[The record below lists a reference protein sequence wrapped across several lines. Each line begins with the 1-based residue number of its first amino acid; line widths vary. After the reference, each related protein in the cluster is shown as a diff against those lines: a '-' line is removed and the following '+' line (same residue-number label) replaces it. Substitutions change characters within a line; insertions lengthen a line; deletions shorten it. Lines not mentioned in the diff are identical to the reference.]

1 MTMERLNSFG
11 TVTTRDI
18 IGAADAA
25 GTPAYLYDEALI
37 KQKCA
42 ELMATPSAYGLS
54 VRFAMKANSTRAILR
69 LIAAQ
74 GLLFDASSLNE
85 ARRAVLAGIDHSAI
99 ILTTQEAYEGSE
111 MLALEDMIARGMKYN
126 VCSLRQLHMIGN
138 FASANGVKLAIRVH
152 PGVGSG
158 ETATRNTGDKYSC
171 FGIHLTDVP
180 KAIQYAKDK
189 AIVFDHVHVHIGSG
203 TDPALWRDNID
214 RELSFIETYFPAA
227 TTVSFGGGL
236 REARMPGEMAAD
248 IHDLGGYAKEKVEA
262 FYKKTGRRLHTEI
275 EPGTYVMANAGYA
288 LTTVVDVKRT
298 GPDGLLFIV
307 ADGGMEI
314 NARPLL
320 YGSHHPFYVVSKD
333 GQLRSSEFAQVLPET
348 EAVVVGTCCESGD
361 SQCLNDRGENVPRRI
376 AVPEISDFV
385 VIGGVGAYCSSMT
398 PMNYNSH
405 TQIPELLLGDGGQL
419 TLIRKRQT
427 LEQILENEI

>member
-1 MTMERLNSFG
+1 MERLNAFSSI
-11 TVTTRDI
+11 TTRDV
-18 IGAADAA
+18 IGAIDAA
-25 GTPAYLYDEALI
+25 STPAYLYDEALI
-37 KQKCA
+37 KEKCA
-42 ELMATPSAYGLS
+42 ALMAMPNAFGLS

-69 LIAAQ
+69 LIHEQ

-85 ARRAVLAGIDHSAI
+85 ARRAVLAGIPHSAV
-99 ILTTQEAYEGSE
+99 ILTTQETYQGSE
-111 MLALEDMIARGMKYN
+111 MDALQSMIKLGMKYN

-138 FASANGVKLAIRVH
+138 FASANGTRLAMRVH

-158 ETATRNTGDKYSC
+158 ETVTRNTGDKYSC
-171 FGIHLTDVP
+171 FGVHLTDVP
-180 KAIQYAKDK
+180 EALQYANDK
-189 AIVFDHVHVHIGSG
+189 GIVFDHVHVHIGSG
-203 TDPALWRDNID
+203 TDPAAWHDNID
-214 RELSFIETYFPAA
+214 RELGFIDEFFPDA

-236 REARMPGEMAAD
+236 REARMPGEVAAD
-248 IHDLGGYAKEKVEA
+248 IQALGAYAKEEVEA
-262 FYKKTGRRLHTEI
+262 FYHKTGRKLHMEI
-275 EPGTYVMANAGYA
+275 EPGTYVVANAGYA

-320 YGSHHPFYVVSKD
+320 YGSPHPFYVVGRD
-333 GQLRSSEFAQVLPET
+333 GQLRSSEFAGHLPET

-361 SQCLNDRGENVPRRI
+361 SQCLNDKGENVPRRI
-376 AVPEISDFV
+376 AVPEIGDFV

-405 TQIPELLLGDGGQL
+405 VQIPELLLGDRGQL

-427 LEQILENEI
+427 LEQILENEL